1 MSDTQRSITLP
12 LRDAKSMVPKNIW
25 ERNARKINMFIS
37 VFQDAFYQQEVK
49 SGIIKGYR
57 KFISK
62 KSGVKPL
69 EVNSLTDWNTLELKL
84 VNPTS
89 NAGQVSHLELLSI
102 VGLAKQFLRPGQ
114 NFLEIGTFDGNT
126 ALNIAVNIPK
136 ESKVITIDLPEDTSS
151 GAKFEYD
158 NYLIGSESR
167 SKKKHLHL
175 ENVEQIYHDSTT
187 FDFSKLSFHGAFID
201 GGHDYE
207 TVKSDTLNVL
217 KYIQRPGIIFWHD
230 YDVECEIGDLLHAL
244 AKDYPIQWIEG
255 TRLAFLKFD

>member
-126 ALNIAVNIPK
+126 ALN
-136 ESKVITIDLPEDTSS
+136 
-151 GAKFEYD
+151 
-158 NYLIGSESR
+158 
-167 SKKKHLHL
+167 
-175 ENVEQIYHDSTT
+175 VEQIYHDSTT